1 MAYEIIWET
10 KGAQFVFKEG
20 ASYEEV
26 WHANNEF
33 VLDARFPNTMS
44 VLYNLI
50 DAKKFSIKPK
60 DIKKTAEMDA
70 KLYEI
75 NPDIKIAIVGT
86 LAVMKVIICMYKVY
100 LRLALNGKIWEI
112 ETFNSID
119 DARKWLD
126 TKKTAAVAD
135 KPSNQAYTI

>member
-20 ASYEEV
+20 ASYKEL
-26 WHANNEF
+26 WQANNEF
-33 VLDARFPNTMS
+33 VLDARFPSAMY
-44 VLYNLI
+44 VLHNLI
-50 DAKKFSIKPK
+50 DVKKFPIESK

-75 NPDIKIAIVGT
+75 NPDIKMAIVGT
-86 LAVMKVIICMYKVY
+86 LAAIKGIISMYKVY
-100 LRLALNGKIWEI
+100 LGLALNGKIWKI

-126 TKKTAAVAD
+126 T
-135 KPSNQAYTI
+135 